1 MKTNRTTHADTH
13 PRINRTAGLSPSM
26 PSSRELV
33 ILMLGLWSGNG
44 LDFNISCSPVQQKSG
59 EISCPIFPDMSPN
72 LVTALKGER
81 KGVLMWSALPIRGE
95 GMLKNE

>member
-1 MKTNRTTHADTH
+1 
-13 PRINRTAGLSPSM
+13 
-26 PSSRELV
+26 
-33 ILMLGLWSGNG
+33 
-44 LDFNISCSPVQQKSG
+44 VQQKSG

>member
-1 MKTNRTTHADTH
+1 MVGKRTGLQHILLTSATEKW
-13 PRINRTAGLSPSM
+13 RTFLPC
-26 PSSRELV
+26 V
-33 ILMLGLWSGNG
+33 
-44 LDFNISCSPVQQKSG
+44 
-59 EISCPIFPDMSPN
+59 SPN